1 MGNAKQTQHLTPKYK
16 TLLKTHKQT
25 LRKLCSIKDNSEHKK
40 TPGDRKNISTSM
52 HLTSSWP
59 IFVLQGLLK
68 LQKCNNIGDLCKIQH
83 FSLSSFHQVHFIDA
97 TAQDNLLKLQQVPL
111 SSSTCFP
118 YSVFGNFHLN
128 VFKPGF

>member
-1 MGNAKQTQHLTPKYK
+1 MGNANKHSTSLQNTKPSLKHTKQT
-16 TLLKTHKQT
+16 
-25 LRKLCSIKDNSEHKK
+25 LCSIKDNSEHKK
-40 TPGDRKNISTSM
+40 APGDRKNIRTSM

-68 LQKCNNIGDLCKIQH
+68 LQKCNNIGDLHKIQH

-97 TAQDNLLKLQQVPL
+97 KAQDNLLKLQQAPL

-128 VFKPGF
+128 VFKSGF